1 MINLHKDYF
10 FDYKLSSVLDQIELE
25 AMKQGCKREI
35 HVFNIQHKRPH
46 AETDKENKILDWVNG
61 ATYARVFSRVLIL
74 AKLENRWLSIT
85 DMITTL
91 GANDKTTRLNYQK
104 ARDAGV
110 IEVPED
116 ENKNPNRLLFRGNI
130 DAVVFYKKYFDL
142 VYSIDDQCL
151 DDHLKFL
158 RMRKELRNTL
168 VTITK

>member
-1 MINLHKDYF
+1 MINLQKYF
-10 FDYKLSSVLDQIELE
+10 CMGYKVNSIVDQIELE

-46 AETDKENKILDWVNG
+46 AETEKENKILDWVNG

-74 AKLENRWLSIT
+74 AKLENRWLTIT
-85 DMITTL
+85 DIITTL

-110 IEVPED
+110 IEMPMD
-116 ENKNPNRLLFRGNI
+116 KGRDPNRLLFRGNI
-130 DAVVFYKKYFDL
+130 DAVLFYKKYFDL
-142 VYSIDDQCL
+142 VYAIDDRCL
-151 DDHLKFL
+151 DDHMKFL

>member
-1 MINLHKDYF
+1 MINLNKDYF

-110 IEVPED
+110 IEVPSD
-116 ENKNPNRLLFRGNI
+116 ENKDPNRLLFRGNS